1 MRPEQPDGRRARCRN
16 GHEES
21 IHEWIIA
28 SRADACVCAIFLRIQ
43 EMKLKIA
50 GAVVSFLVVLAAA
63 RGQAQNPS
71 GTYAPADIA
80 YGSRI
85 YTAQCSTCH
94 GPAGDAIASVD
105 LRANRFKRVVSDTD
119 LRNTVTA
126 GVPGTAMPPF
136 KFNSSELAGIVA
148 YIRTMRDFDS
158 ASVAVGDAGRG
169 RAAFDSN
176 CTSCHRVN
184 GKGARV
190 ASELSGIGAVRTAG
204 ALQRALLDP
213 NGAMR
218 LANRSVRAV
227 TRDGKVIT
235 GRRLNEDT
243 YTVLLIDAQ
252 EQLVSLTK
260 ADLREYAVIATSSMP
275 SYTETFSAS
284 QTADVVAYLLS
295 LKGL

>member
-1 MRPEQPDGRRARCRN
+1 
-16 GHEES
+16 
-21 IHEWIIA
+21 
-28 SRADACVCAIFLRIQ
+28 
-43 EMKLKIA
+43 MKPKIA
-50 GAVVSFLVVLAAA
+50 AAVVSWLFVLAAA

-71 GTYAPADIA
+71 GPYAPADIA

-94 GPAGDAIASVD
+94 GPAGDAIAGVD

-119 LRNTVTA
+119 LRNTVTT

-136 KFNSSELAGIVA
+136 KFNSSELAGVVA

-158 ASVAVGDAGRG
+158 ASVAIGDAGRG
-169 RAAFDSN
+169 RVSFDSH
-176 CTSCHRVN
+176 CTGCHRVD

-213 NGAMR
+213 NGSLR
-218 LANRSVRAV
+218 LSNRSVRAV

-243 YTVLLIDAQ
+243 YTVLLMDAH
-252 EQLVSLTK
+252 EQLISVTK

-275 SYTETFSAS
+275 SYKETFSAREI
-284 QTADVVAYLLS
+284 ADVVAYLLS
-295 LKGL
+295 LKAL

>member
-1 MRPEQPDGRRARCRN
+1 
-16 GHEES
+16 
-21 IHEWIIA
+21 
-28 SRADACVCAIFLRIQ
+28 
-43 EMKLKIA
+43 MKLKIA

-184 GKGARV
+184 GTGARV